1 MGFHF
6 DVAGRV
12 MGHGDAQAVAV
23 AEAMLQVA
31 LPGARRGTVA
41 AAAVGED
48 LQALS
53 LRIVVAALGAPP
65 LLDAV
70 DGERRGVG
78 GSADEDG
85 AGIGARVVDA
95 VGDGEALG
103 IGGEVVVVDEFGA
116 AVPLRAGIAEGADE
130 FLLLR
135 IDADDRDAVGGA
147 ALAQLGDVPEL
158 LVAVGMRGAGELL
171 VVDAQRIAHRLEEPR
186 DRLRADVDA
195 EPAEFVGE
203 LTSCGVST
211 STCCP
216 TRAI

>member
-1 MGFHF
+1 
-6 DVAGRV
+6 
-12 MGHGDAQAVAV
+12 
-23 AEAMLQVA
+23 MLQVE

-48 LQALS
+48 LQALG
-53 LRIVVAALGAPP
+53 LRIVLAALGAPP

-85 AGIGARVVDA
+85 AGHWRAGRRCRR
-95 VGDGEALG
+95 DGEALG
-103 IGGEVVVVDEFGA
+103 IGGKVVVVDEFGA

-130 FLLLR
+130 LLLLR
-135 IDADDRDAVGGA
+135 IDADDREVVGGA

-171 VVDAQRIAHRLEEPR
+171 VVDAQR
-186 DRLRADVDA
+186 
-195 EPAEFVGE
+195 
-203 LTSCGVST
+203 
-211 STCCP
+211 
-216 TRAI
+216 